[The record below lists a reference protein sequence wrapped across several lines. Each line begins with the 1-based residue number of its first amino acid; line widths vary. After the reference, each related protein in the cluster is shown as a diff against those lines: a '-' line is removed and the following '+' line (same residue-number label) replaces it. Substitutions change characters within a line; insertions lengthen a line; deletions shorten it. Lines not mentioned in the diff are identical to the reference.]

1 MFVSAIFLNS
11 SDESV
16 SFFLVIDSEIIRE
29 ESGPIGPFRRDF
41 VG

>member
-11 SDESV
+11 SDESEL
-16 SFFLVIDSEIIRE
+16 FLVIDSEIIRE
-29 ESGPIGPFRRDF
+29 ESGPTGPFRQDF